1 MDINSLFNLTTVIGV
16 IIIGFAIAGYIQ
28 YRKQK
33 YELNYRLFF
42 IFGIIWFP
50 LGIVFYNT
58 TKNIG
63 FLIMGLIFLIIG
75 IVNKE
80 KWKEPTPVTT
90 PKNKIIIGLVIFT
103 VFLVL
108 FTILRK

>member
-1 MDINSLFNLTTVIGV
+1 L
-16 IIIGFAIAGYIQ
+16 IIIQ